1 MAINIDD
8 VYKTV
13 LLILNKE
20 QRGYITPREFNKI
33 GQQVQL
39 EIFEKYFED
48 FNQQFRVPQNNSE
61 YGNRLD
67 NLDEKMSIFKDTI
80 PLAYVNIPPSRPHY
94 TMPLNPDGT
103 QAIYY
108 IGSLYYNNIK
118 RGKQFIIE
126 RVDPG
131 QAILRNNSNYTEPT
145 EVQPIYSQTGGY
157 NGGVSAL
164 PERINVY
171 GPKDNELLNN
181 SVDALCIRRPND
193 PNWGYS
199 VIPGGQA
206 GAGAYIYQ
214 SVPSVNF
221 ELHPSEQTDLI
232 IQILMYAG
240 VVIRDPQIVQNAAQ
254 MINQEQINEK
264 S

>member
-1 MAINIDD
+1 MAINVDD

-20 QRGYITPREFNKI
+20 QRGYITPREFNKL
-33 GQQVQL
+33 GEQVQL

-48 FNQQFRVPQNNSE
+48 FNQQFRIPQNNSE

-67 NLDEKMSIFKDTI
+67 NLDEKMSIFKDTVD
-80 PLAYVNIPPSRPHY
+80 LAYVNIPPARPYY

-108 IGSLYYNNIK
+108 IGDLYYNNVK

-131 QAILRNNSNYTEPT
+131 QAILRTNSNYTEPT
-145 EVQPIYSQTGGY
+145 EIQPIYTQNGGY

-164 PERINVY
+164 PERIDIY
-171 GPKDNELLNN
+171 GPSNTNLLAT
-181 SVDALCIRRPND
+181 SVAALCIRRPNN
-193 PNWGYS
+193 PIWGYS
-199 VIPGGQA
+199 VIPGGTP
-206 GAGAYIYQ
+206 GAGAYVYQ
-214 SVPSVNF
+214 SSVSVNF

-232 IQILMYAG
+232 MGILMYAG

-254 MINQEQINEK
+254 MINQEQVNEK